1 MGTMGTIVLASL
13 FPMLLWSCTPSDAA
27 SEAPQSPIVL
37 NPVSGSVPQPV
48 SDRDGVTAHGSVRG
62 PIHNLTG
69 EPLTTGL
76 EQHGLSEGHL
86 NRVKPLLGQAEATLI
101 GIYQLISQGQHRDA
115 LAQAS
120 QLVREHPNFHLAH
133 LVHGDLLSLRMRPVG
148 EIGDVPA
155 SQMHAGARQL
165 ADLRDES
172 RRRLLALT
180 ERPPEGS
187 VPAQF
192 LRLSNQS
199 RHAIAVDASRSR
211 LYLFENERRSST
223 SGQFE
228 QAPQLKLLGDFYI
241 SVGLSGIE
249 KSVEGDKRT
258 PLGVYYITSSLP
270 ADKLPDL
277 YGVGALPINYPN
289 PLDVQRGKTGSGIW
303 LHGTPKEQFVRAPQ
317 ASDGCVVLSNPDLEK
332 LLRTVQIRTT
342 PVVIAPTL
350 TWVKPADLEAER
362 IAFERTL
369 ESWRSAKSA
378 SQIEQFRSLYSPHL
392 FKSSR
397 EQEQWW
403 ARHVSDLRPSQG
415 QRDVTLKDVS
425 ILRWEDSQD
434 TMVVTFGE
442 VAQGQRTGVTRRQYW
457 KREDAQWKIFHEG
470 TP

>member
-1 MGTMGTIVLASL
+1 MGTIVLASL

-27 SEAPQSPIVL
+27 SEAPQSPIAL

-48 SDRDGVTAHGSVRG
+48 SDPDGVTVHGSVRG

-155 SQMHAGARQL
+155 SQMRAGARQL

-172 RRRLLALT
+172 RRRLLSLT

-228 QAPQLKLLGDFYI
+228 QPPQLK
-241 SVGLSGIE
+241 
-249 KSVEGDKRT
+249 
-258 PLGVYYITSSLP
+258 
-270 ADKLPDL
+270 
-277 YGVGALPINYPN
+277 
-289 PLDVQRGKTGSGIW
+289 
-303 LHGTPKEQFVRAPQ
+303 
-317 ASDGCVVLSNPDLEK
+317 
-332 LLRTVQIRTT
+332 
-342 PVVIAPTL
+342 
-350 TWVKPADLEAER
+350 
-362 IAFERTL
+362 
-369 ESWRSAKSA
+369 
-378 SQIEQFRSLYSPHL
+378 
-392 FKSSR
+392 
-397 EQEQWW
+397 
-403 ARHVSDLRPSQG
+403 
-415 QRDVTLKDVS
+415 
-425 ILRWEDSQD
+425 
-434 TMVVTFGE
+434 
-442 VAQGQRTGVTRRQYW
+442 
-457 KREDAQWKIFHEG
+457 KIVH
-470 TP
+470 